1 MKLAYENGVSVPEP
15 ICQNRHVIAMGL
27 IEGGELSRY
36 RDIGKGEKVLREIL
50 RNIKK
55 AYTRAHIIHADLS
68 EYNIIL
74 QPDGHVLIIDW
85 PQAVK
90 TDHPNADELLE
101 RDLKNVLTFFSRK
114 FNIDLSVK
122 EACDYVIGEASRLPI

>member
-1 MKLAYENGVSVPEP
+1 VPEP
-15 ICQNRHVIAMGL
+15 LSHNRHVIAMGM
-27 IEGGELSRY
+27 IEGGELSKY
-36 RDIGKGEKVLREIL
+36 KDIGKGEKVLREIL

-55 AYTRAHIIHADLS
+55 AYTKAHIIHADLS

-90 TDHPNADELLE
+90 TDHANASELLE
-101 RDLKNVLTFFSRK
+101 RDLKNVLTVFSRK
-114 FNIDLSVK
+114 FNIELTVK
-122 EACDYVIGEASRLPI
+122 DAYAYVVGEAKRLPV